1 MPTILP
7 LKKMTRLQKVRA
19 MNELWGDLTA
29 VSDDLPSPAW
39 HGVGLAKRKAK
50 AAEGKVVWTD
60 WAVVKERMRPKT
72 CSLLLSHSS

>member
-29 VSDDLPSPAW
+29 GGDGLPSPAW
-39 HGVGLAKRKAK
+39 HGVELAKRKAK
-50 AAEGKVVWTD
+50 AAVGNVVWTD
-60 WAVVKERMRPKT
+60 WVVVKGRMRKT
-72 CSLLLSHSS
+72 LHAH